1 MVNYQLGKIYKLISP
16 SGLIYVGSTCET
28 LSKRLGGHKRDY
40 KYYQKHK
47 NRNKVTSF
55 ILFDEDIDNIDIVLI
70 ENYPCNSK
78 DELHARE
85 RYYIDSL
92 KCVNITKPHRTHKE
106 WLEDNKDNLKE
117 KNKEWGKKWREENK
131 EYKSEIDKNWREKNK
146 EYKAQRD
153 KEYYEKNKELILSKL
168 REKRKKIKEDD
179 VTL

>member
-16 SGLIYVGSTCET
+16 SGLIYIGSTCEI
-28 LSKRLGGHKRDY
+28 LSKRLGGHKIAY

-47 NRNKVTSF
+47 NKKITSF

-92 KCVNITKPHRTHKE
+92 KCVNKNKPHRTQKE
-106 WLEDNKDNLKE
+106 
-117 KNKEWGKKWREENK
+117 WREENK
-131 EYKSEIDKNWREKNK
+131 EYKSQI
-146 EYKAQRD
+146 D
-153 KEYYEKNKELILSKL
+153 KEYYEKNKEYFFQKQKKYYEKNKEKIKEYNKEYS
-168 REKRKKIKEDD
+168 EKRKKLKEDNI
-179 VTL
+179 TL